1 MPADPTV
8 SVILPTFNRA
18 RFIAAALD
26 SVLSQSL
33 PASEIIVIDDG
44 STDGTVDV
52 VARFGAA
59 VRYHRQPNG
68 GKLAAISA
76 GLDRVTGDLVWIM
89 DDDDIAPPDA
99 IRALAAPF
107 AADPAL
113 VMSYGRMTRFSAETE
128 TSVPYPDDDRPF
140 LPRLMEDC
148 FITGHPC
155 VMVRRAALDRI
166 RPFDPSLIASVDYY
180 LHLHVALQ
188 GRVAAVDAVVLHQRQ
203 HDGPRG
209 PARAQYGESARVAKW
224 MAHDARILGD
234 LLHRL
239 PLAAYLDGGPVR
251 DRPLSEADRRRALI
265 QRAVIAGRKR
275 LWPRALADLD
285 AAMGIAPDRP
295 LSEDELAILSGL
307 LGSRYGID
315 EVLEAPDTLPALR
328 DAVSP
333 RPDSAVALAAL
344 SRPLLQSLRAG
355 RHRGRTL
362 RGWFRLM
369 DMRATGHAV
378 GGSLGRNLARAA
390 ARLRP

>member
-1 MPADPTV
+1 MQADPTV

-26 SVLSQSL
+26 SVLSQSQ
-33 PASEIIVIDDG
+33 PAAEIIVIDDG
-44 STDGTVDV
+44 STDGTDKA

-59 VRYHRQPNG
+59 VRYHWQPNA

-76 GLDRVTGDLVWIM
+76 GLDRATGDLVWIM

-107 AADPAL
+107 ADDPAL
-113 VMSYGRMTRFSAETE
+113 VMSYGRMTRFSAGSETP
-128 TSVPYPDDDRPF
+128 VAYPDDDRPF

-155 VMVRRAALDRI
+155 VMVRRAALENI
-166 RPFDPSLIASVDYY
+166 RPFDTSIIASVDYY
-180 LHLHVALQ
+180 LHLQVALQ
-188 GRVAAVDAVVLHQRQ
+188 GGVAAVDAVVLRQRQ

-224 MAHDARILGD
+224 VAHDSRILGD
-234 LLHRL
+234 LMVRL

-265 QRAVIAGRKR
+265 QRAVIAGRKK
-275 LWPRALADLD
+275 LWPRALADLG
-285 AAMGIAPDRP
+285 AAMDIAPDAA
-295 LSEDELAILSGL
+295 LSDAELAILSGL
-307 LGSRYGID
+307 LGSRYGFD
-315 EVLEAPDTLPALR
+315 EVLETPDTLPALR